1 MNPTDLIYQGEI
13 PQQFPNLFSDN
24 QWQWTYRNRENN
36 GLDELVVI
44 LNGKGYID
52 ISKLS
57 DWLETRHE
65 VNLKSA

>member
-1 MNPTDLIYQGEI
+1 MNPTDLIYQGEV
-13 PQQFPNLFSDN
+13 PQRFPNLFTPN

-36 GLDELVVI
+36 GLDEIVII

-52 ISKLS
+52 ISRLP

-65 VNLKSA
+65 LNLKSA